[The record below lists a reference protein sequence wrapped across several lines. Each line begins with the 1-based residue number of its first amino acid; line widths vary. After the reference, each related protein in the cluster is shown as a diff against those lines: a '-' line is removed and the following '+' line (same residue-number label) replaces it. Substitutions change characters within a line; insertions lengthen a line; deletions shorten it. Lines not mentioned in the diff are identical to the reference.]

1 MLRGAFTERNCV
13 SSVLERSGRSLS
25 PAHTF
30 PTPSARV
37 QLGASVP
44 LLAGTGEGTRFK
56 SQYLQKEQQLEM
68 RKLP

>member
-1 MLRGAFTERNCV
+1 MLRGAFTERNCI
-13 SSVLERSGRSLS
+13 SSVLESSGRSLS

-37 QLGASVP
+37 QLSASVP

-68 RKLP
+68 RKLS